1 MVPQQEDEQN
11 QRGILLYKVFIS
23 GLSTGLLLQLAIGPV
38 FFFILN
44 TSLQRTV
51 MDGLF
56 SVLAVTIVDYLYIT
70 LAVFGVGKLLEKQK
84 VKKILGFISS
94 LVLIIFGVMMLFSIG
109 KMLGNHVMEGPVTS
123 DYLSSFLSAFF
134 LTVSSP
140 LTILFWTS
148 LFATKAIENS
158 YTRKQLIVF
167 GVSAGFATLSF
178 LGSAVIVFSL
188 LKSSIPLILVRTL
201 NLIVGFILIIYGIM
215 RFAKVSKDV
224 I

>member
-1 MVPQQEDEQN
+1 M
-11 QRGILLYKVFIS
+11 YKVFIS

-158 YTRKQLIVF
+158 YTRKQLIIF
-167 GVSAGFATLSF
+167 GLSAGFATLSF

>member
-1 MVPQQEDEQN
+1 M
-11 QRGILLYKVFIS
+11 YKVFIS